1 MNEICEILIRINQL
15 EFEQGG
21 KSKVKIGPSR
31 LPASTKRLKTSA
43 FTVSSCSFSKNEF
56 VNLPWP
62 ILSRHSQQRTNPQWP
77 GNSSKSVHFLVAM
90 ESVDLKR
97 ELISKLDVI

>member
-31 LPASTKRLKTSA
+31 FPASTKRLKTSA
-43 FTVSSCSFSKNEF
+43 FKVSSCSFSENEF

-62 ILSRHSQQRTNPQWP
+62 ILTRHSQQRTNPQWP
-77 GNSSKSVHFLVAM
+77 EKLFQECSFFSS
-90 ESVDLKR
+90 DG
-97 ELISKLDVI
+97 ISRFET